1 MLPNPLDHLV
11 TDPGAKSLGCA
22 HLIETQLVRY
32 LAECFRRCNTVL
44 DSIDKANKR
53 VASDVVE
60 MKKMIVQNLVTAFRE
75 PDLYTGQNLYQ
86 QFSDMIMESYEVEQH
101 LLEMLNDLAQKVK
114 EEENEFGILLEAIVY
129 PILENMKTHVQGTS
143 MILFCANTVLP
154 LQYFLSS
161 PILARVLILH
171 SYPKTP
177 HNGKAFEDTLLGS
190 ILQKSCLPPTET
202 DTWDNFNQPSGQL
215 ASVHGATEARI
226 WSGLE

>member
-32 LAECFRRCNTVL
+32 LAECFRRCNRVL
-44 DSIDKANKR
+44 GRIDKANIK
-53 VASDVVE
+53 VASSIVE
-60 MKKMIVQNLVTAFRE
+60 MKKMVVQNLVTAFRE

-101 LLEMLNDLAQKVK
+101 LLEMLDNLAQKVK
-114 EEENEFGILLEAIVY
+114 EEENEFGILLEAIVH

-154 LQYFLSS
+154 LQYFLAS

-171 SYPKTP
+171 SYPKIP
-177 HNGKAFEDTLLGS
+177 HNGKGS
-190 ILQKSCLPPTET
+190 LQ
-202 DTWDNFNQPSGQL
+202 
-215 ASVHGATEARI
+215 
-226 WSGLE
+226 